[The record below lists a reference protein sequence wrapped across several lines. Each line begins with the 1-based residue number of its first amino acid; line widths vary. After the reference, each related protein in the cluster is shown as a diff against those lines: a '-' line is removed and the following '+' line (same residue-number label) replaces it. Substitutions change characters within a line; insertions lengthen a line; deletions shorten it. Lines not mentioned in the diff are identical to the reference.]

1 MSKRHTLTIN
11 HEAFVKLKSRGMFEE
26 SYSDL
31 ISRLTDNNQITIAN
45 EGEKD

>member
-1 MSKRHTLTIN
+1 MNKRHTLTIN
-11 HEAFVKLKSRGMFEE
+11 HEAFVKLKSRGIFGE

-31 ISRLTDNNQITIAN
+31 ISRLTDNKQIAFAK